1 MGRRAGAEPLR
12 VVAGLSR
19 CADVGFDLVH
29 VHRIGPDL
37 RGFLDLVH
45 VHRIGP
51 ELRGFLDFSRA
62 KVPPRS
68 QARYPG
74 DPVTPSGPVTR

>member
-19 CADVGFDLVH
+19 CADAGF
-29 VHRIGPDL
+29 
-37 RGFLDLVH
+37 DLVH